1 MTFKEHLVNLL
12 KLAKA
17 EYKSRLGGLENAAE
31 MLNSINAIEN
41 LLNQENIEFNVS
53 YSLDYLFDNAMKMAA
68 SFDGKPIS
76 EFYKIGHPRRDKIMV
91 EFERIAEDP
100 FEVTPGFVAELKMY
114 DVIYGIKLC
123 SIGVK
128 EE

>member
-1 MTFKEHLVNLL
+1 MTFKERLVILL

-17 EYKSRLGGLENAAE
+17 KSDELENNAE
-31 MLNSINAIEN
+31 TRKVIDEIDY
-41 LLNQENIEFNVS
+41 LLKQENIELDVS
-53 YSLDYLFDNAMKMAA
+53 YNLDYLFDDAMKIAA
-68 SFDGKPIS
+68 SFDGKPVS
-76 EFYKIGHPRRDKIMV
+76 EFYKIDHPRRDKITV

-100 FEVTPGFVAELKMY
+100 FEVTPGLVAELKTY

-128 EE
+128 EK